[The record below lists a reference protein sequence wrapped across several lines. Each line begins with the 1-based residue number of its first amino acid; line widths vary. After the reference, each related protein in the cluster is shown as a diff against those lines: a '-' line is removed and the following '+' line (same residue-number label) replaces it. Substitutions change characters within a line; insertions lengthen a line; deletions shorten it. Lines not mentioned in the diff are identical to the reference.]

1 MKRYFESLVY
11 TDEYDVY
18 TLFKSQVH
26 TMELEDLY
34 TLLKC
39 KGLSD
44 EDIAKFTGS
53 IMRGIYYTEF
63 KEI

>member
-18 TLFKSQVH
+18 TLFKSQVY

-44 EDIAKFTGS
+44 KDIAYLVD
-53 IMRGIYYTEF
+53 IYR
-63 KEI
+63 